1 MDELIFT
8 YLGIGLGIA
17 GIIATIVV
25 GIGVYLLDQKQ
36 NKSTR

>member
-1 MDELIFT
+1 MDELALT

-25 GIGVYLLDQKQ
+25 GIGVYFLDQKQ
-36 NKSTR
+36 KK